1 MQIDETTKADINALI
16 NEYQG
21 GDEKNIETLN
31 TLLSNIQSRL
41 SDVRESSE
49 NTIYASYTTKEQRLV
64 IILTEYDSNGTVV
77 DLRRIYIGEII
88 WEDDFDPPT
97 ITLRWD
103 DRVSTDKKVY
113 ATSIRYGNTIST
125 IPTDVPTPEN
135 YRWMRVLAIDNQDQV
150 TDWGDPAIGTL
161 VKESMLFRL
170 QNAQG

>member
-41 SDVRESSE
+41 SDVRESNE

-64 IILTEYDSNGTVV
+64 IILTEYDTNGTVV

-103 DRVSTDKKVY
+103 DRISTDKQVY
-113 ATSIRYGNTIST
+113 ATSITYGNTIST
-125 IPTDVPTPEN
+125 LPNGVPTQTDYE
-135 YRWMRVLAIDNQDQV
+135 WVRVLATDSSDQV
-150 TDWGDPAIGTL
+150 TQWGDPAIGTL

-170 QNAQG
+170 RGTQG